1 MNRYDDQCSL
11 TVFHAR
17 DRLDHVRG
25 QRLASSRRSD
35 LIDRRKSSRKKQRRG
50 FTFFFKSFSILRHCA
65 RSEQAVQA
73 VAGPQS

>member
-11 TVFHAR
+11 TVFYAR

-25 QRLASSRRSD
+25 QRLACSRRSD

-50 FTFFFKSFSILRHCA
+50 FPFS
-65 RSEQAVQA
+65 
-73 VAGPQS
+73 